1 MIAKLLRT
9 EDVAFISLYS
19 KTSSLHF
26 ELPDEIRAL
35 AKRCAHVIYGSGSEG
50 LRHSI
55 DMFVLNNQNGAY
67 EKARRVLQ
75 GKLNTDTD
83 DKVVEED
90 VVALARIYGLTS
102 EQAGKRADERYGV
115 FYRIKKEFESLEGR
129 IIQIAR
135 ADIKDFYETRRIN
148 PRQVDHQTGVVFL
161 DEIIQPTILR
171 DLGPAL
177 LKKGTKALAHQ
188 DLISGQP
195 FCQLHLAIDFTSN
208 CRAYSELSSL
218 KDGSSAYLFQ
228 PWDGCLYCYNRW
240 VNMRHF
246 GIGYHHSDE
255 KLLKEQLEKYKKDF
269 KKQGISIG
277 SIRIGEGTE
286 NFIPELIEQVMILV
300 EFAHKEKIPVV
311 IPTKTPLYDKA
322 IAKTLSKANV
332 SFMVSLGSDELE
344 TGICKMGF
352 TNERRIE
359 EAIKYHKAGVRT
371 VLYPITDL
379 TTHPENNKL
388 WTVRKAYQLNRE
400 LGIPVQF
407 LLFRVGDKKLLGKI
421 VDLKKRPVLKKFEV
435 GEELIKELGAVGYH
449 KPSNEKNYAPTHIDQ
464 YYFDII
470 RHNGK
475 KQGVCAVLPTKIY
488 NSLCSHCFI
497 PGQKH
502 KSSPQKKMPLPD
514 QENLNESKKAR
525 VQRGK
530 ERERRRLHRF
540 QGKLFDS
547 DK

>member
-9 EDVAFISLYS
+9 GDRAFISLYS
-19 KTSSLHF
+19 RTSSLHL
-26 ELPDEIRAL
+26 ELPDEIRPI
-35 AKRCAHVIYGSGSEG
+35 AKRCAHIIYGSGSEG
-50 LRHSI
+50 LRHSF
-55 DMFVLNNQNGAY
+55 DMFAINNQSGAY
-67 EKARRVLQ
+67 ETARIVLK
-75 GKLNTDTD
+75 GLLNTETD
-83 DKVVEED
+83 EKIVEED
-90 VVALARIYGLTS
+90 AVVLARKYNLKTE
-102 EQAGKRADERYGV
+102 EQGKAADERYGV
-115 FYRIKKEFESLEGR
+115 FYRIKQEFKSLETR
-129 IIQIAR
+129 IIQVAR
-135 ADIKDFYETRRIN
+135 ADIKDYFETRRIN
-148 PRQVDHQTGVVFL
+148 PRQVNHPTGIVFL

-171 DLGPAL
+171 DLGPAF

-188 DLISGQP
+188 DLVTGQP

-208 CRAYSELSSL
+208 CRAYSELMQL
-218 KDGSSAYLFQ
+218 PDGGSAYLFQ

-246 GIGYHHSDE
+246 GIGYRHADE
-255 KLLKEQLEKYKKDF
+255 KLLKEQLGKYKKDF
-269 KKQGISIG
+269 QQKGISTG
-277 SIRIGEGTE
+277 SLRVGEGTE
-286 NFIPELIEQVMILV
+286 NFIPELIEQVMTLV
-300 EFAHKEKIPVV
+300 EFARKEKIPVV
-311 IPTKTPLYDKA
+311 IPTKTPFFDKS
-322 IAKTLSKANV
+322 IAKTLSKTDV
-332 SFMVSLGSDELE
+332 SLLVSLGSDELE
-344 TGICKMGF
+344 KGICKMGF
-352 TNERRIE
+352 SNEIRIE
-359 EAIKYHKAGVRT
+359 NVIKYHQQGVRT
-371 VLYPITDL
+371 ILYPITDL
-379 TTHPENNKL
+379 TTHPVDNKL
-388 WTVRKAYQLNRE
+388 LTVRKAYELNRE